1 ELLAY
6 GSLIADGTIVRM
18 SGQDVKRG
26 TFSHRHAYF
35 YDANTNEPYCGL
47 NNIQDGQQPLRIYN
61 SLLSE
66 YGVLGFEYGY
76 AMATPNALIIWEA
89 QFGDFANGAQ
99 IMIDQFITSAES
111 KWQRMNG
118 LVMLLP
124 HGYEGQGPEHS
135 SARMERFLQMCA
147 NENVVI
153 ANLTTSAN
161 IFHLMR
167 RQVAWEFRK
176 PAVVFSP
183 KSLLRHPG
191 TVSPIKDFTSG
202 KFQEVIGDS
211 YVTNKDV
218 KKVLFCSGKVY
229 FDLLE
234 EQKKKK
240 GKDIAVVRVEQIY
253 PWPQKQIDAILKKY
267 KNPKLAWVQE
277 EPQNMGAWSFIK
289 TRIEMDFEVVG
300 RKVSASPATG
310 FAKVHKEEQA
320 DLVKRAF
327 TI

>member
-1 ELLAY
+1 
-6 GSLIADGTIVRM
+6 M

-26 TFSHRHAYF
+26 TFSHRHAYLF
-35 YDANTNEPYCGL
+35 DSATNEPYSGL
-47 NNIQDGQQPLRIYN
+47 NHIDDNQEPARIYN

-99 IMIDQFITSAES
+99 IMIDQFIMSAES

-135 SARMERFLQMCA
+135 SARMERFLQMTA
-147 NENVVI
+147 NENVII

-161 IFHLMR
+161 IFHLLR
-167 RQVAWEFRK
+167 RQVTWEFRK
-176 PAVVFSP
+176 PAIVFSP

-191 TVSPIKDFTSG
+191 VASPLKDFTKG
-202 KFQEVIGDS
+202 KFQELILDG
-211 YVTNKDV
+211 YVTAKSV

-234 EQKKKK
+234 EQQKRKA
-240 GKDIAVVRVEQIY
+240 KDIAILRVEQIY
-253 PWPQKQIDAILKKY
+253 PFPKKQADTILKKY
-267 KNPKLAWVQE
+267 NNPKLVWVQE
-277 EPQNMGAWSFIK
+277 EPRNMGAWTFINDNV
-289 TRIEMDFEVVG
+289 ELDFEVVA
-300 RKVSASPATG
+300 RKNSSSPATG
-310 FAKVHKEEQA
+310 FAKIHKQEQA
-320 DLVKRAF
+320 ELVKTAF
-327 TI
+327 DLK

>member
-1 ELLAY
+1 
-6 GSLIADGTIVRM
+6 
-18 SGQDVKRG
+18 
-26 TFSHRHAYF
+26 
-35 YDANTNEPYCGL
+35 
-47 NNIQDGQQPLRIYN
+47 
-61 SLLSE
+61 
-66 YGVLGFEYGY
+66 Y
-76 AMATPNALIIWEA
+76 AMATPNALVIWEA

-99 IMIDQFITSAES
+99 IMIDQFIVSAET

-147 NENVVI
+147 DENIVI

-167 RQVAWEFRK
+167 RQVTWEFRK

-191 TVSPIKDFTSG
+191 VASPVSAFTKG
-202 KFQEVIGDS
+202 KFEEIIPDS
-211 YVTNKDV
+211 YVTAKSV

-234 EQKKKK
+234 EQKKRKA
-240 GKDIAVVRVEQIY
+240 KDIAIVRIEQIY
-253 PWPQKQIDAILKKY
+253 PFPQKQVDAMLKKFG
-267 KNPKLAWVQE
+267 KVKLVWVQE
-277 EPQNMGAWSFIK
+277 EPMNMGAWSFIK
-289 TRIEMDFEVVG
+289 TRIDMDFTPVA
-300 RKVSASPATG
+300 RKLGSSPATG
-310 FAKVHKEEQA
+310 FSKVHKKEQVE
-320 DLVKRAF
+320 LVKKAF
-327 TI
+327 DM